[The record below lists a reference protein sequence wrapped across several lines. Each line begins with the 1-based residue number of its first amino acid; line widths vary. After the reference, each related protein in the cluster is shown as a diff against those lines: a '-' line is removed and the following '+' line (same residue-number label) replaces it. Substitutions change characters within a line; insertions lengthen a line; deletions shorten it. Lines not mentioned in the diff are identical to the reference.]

1 MKLKLLLVILMGS
14 VLFSACFG
22 GGQGA
27 ASSKE
32 PASAGG
38 TLERVKQ
45 AGVVRIGIRF
55 DFPPVSYIDENGNWI
70 GFDVDIAEE
79 IAKRLG
85 VKLEKV
91 KVDETTRITLLQSGQ
106 IDMAVASMN
115 HTHKREEAVDFSQ
128 TYFWGNQTF
137 LVQSGNY
144 AQLEDLFGKTV
155 AMNKGSSAIDGW
167 KKWAEAH
174 GGQAGQIIEFSDKQE
189 ALQALKNGAVEGYGE
204 DNIPLLG
211 LAAGDPNLVLLP
223 GGFNPVRYGI
233 GVPETDSDWRDQ
245 INFILQDMIADG
257 TFQASYEH
265 WFGPTTE
272 TPWSLSPDA
281 PEIWP

>member
-1 MKLKLLLVILMGS
+1 MKLRLLLTIIMVILFVSGCS
-14 VLFSACFG
+14 G

-27 ASSKE
+27 ASSE
-32 PASAGG
+32 EAAPAGG
-38 TLERVKQ
+38 TLARVKQ
-45 AGVVRIGIRF
+45 AGVIRAGIRF
-55 DFPPVSYIDENGNWI
+55 DFPPVSYIDDQGNWI

-79 IAKRLG
+79 IGRRLG

-106 IDMAVASMN
+106 IDLAVASMN
-115 HTHKREEAVDFSQ
+115 HTHKREEAIDFSQ

-137 LVQSGNY
+137 LVQSGKF

-174 GGQAGQIIEFSDKQE
+174 GGQAGQIVEFSDKQE

-233 GVPETDSDWRDQ
+233 GLPENDSDWRDQ
-245 INFILQDMIADG
+245 INFILQDMMADG
-257 TFQASYEH
+257 TFQVIYER
-265 WFGPTTE
+265 WFGPTTA
-272 TPWSLSPDA
+272 TPWPLTPDA